1 MRKAVAALLPVAIIC
16 IAGGC
21 SGKLDSKSRSSETA
35 TSSADLKPESTA
47 ANDQDR
53 GSTAATPTDQAQTGP
68 DVKITQDVQQA
79 IMADTALAAT
89 APNVKVITVSGVV
102 TLSGPVKTPQEK
114 QLVADKA
121 QQVAG
126 VIRVDNQLDVMPIR

>member
-1 MRKAVAALLPVAIIC
+1 
-16 IAGGC
+16 
-21 SGKLDSKSRSSETA
+21 
-35 TSSADLKPESTA
+35 
-47 ANDQDR
+47 
-53 GSTAATPTDQAQTGP
+53 
-68 DVKITQDVQQA
+68 
-79 IMADTALAAT
+79 
-89 APNVKVITVSGVV
+89 VKVVTVSGVV